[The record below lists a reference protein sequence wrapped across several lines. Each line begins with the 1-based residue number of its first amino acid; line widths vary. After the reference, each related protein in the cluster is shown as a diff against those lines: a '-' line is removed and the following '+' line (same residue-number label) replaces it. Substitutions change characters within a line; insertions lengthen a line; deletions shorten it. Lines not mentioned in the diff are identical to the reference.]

1 VSFLLDGFG
10 EWGEVADVTERRA
23 FLEEVF
29 ERATAEVGPDTAM
42 DGDLAVTIC
51 WSGMRLVDLARL
63 TGDDDQACV
72 TQLLGALEDI
82 PRTLWTPEALAVLR
96 RR

>member
-1 VSFLLDGFG
+1 
-10 EWGEVADVTERRA
+10 
-23 FLEEVF
+23 
-29 ERATAEVGPDTAM
+29 
-42 DGDLAVTIC
+42 
-51 WSGMRLVDLARL
+51 MRLVDLARL

-72 TQLLGALEDI
+72 TRLLDALEDI